1 MHKYIPVTQGGKR
14 EMLEAIS
21 VSDINE
27 LFSSIPDEVKLKR
40 KLNLEHGKSELEID
54 KKLRELS
61 KKNINTIENVCFLG
75 AGAYDHY
82 CPSAVD
88 QLLLRQEFF
97 TAYTPY
103 QAEISQGTL
112 QAAFEYQSYICMLTG
127 MDVTNASMYDGATA
141 LAEAAF
147 MACSINGK
155 SEVLVS
161 KSVNP
166 QSRRVLETYA
176 KFRSI
181 EVKEIGIQDGVTDED
196 SFTEL
201 LSGDT
206 AAIILQSPNFF
217 GSIED
222 VPIFAQAAKEKGA
235 LVIQSCDPMS
245 LTLLEAPGELGA
257 DIAVGDGQSLG
268 LPLNF
273 GGPYLG
279 FLATKQK
286 YVRKMPGRI
295 IGQTVDTKGRTGY
308 VMTIQAREQHIRRQK
323 ATSNICSNHALN
335 ALAVTMYLSL
345 LGKSGLEEAA
355 RQSMSKAHYAYS
367 ELIESNKFEPA
378 FSAPFFMEFAVSYKG
393 NIAELNEKLL
403 EHGIIG
409 GYDLSKDYPE
419 LSGTWLLAVTE
430 KRTKAEID
438 DMVKKAVKI

>member
-1 MHKYIPVTQGGKR
+1 MHKYIPGTDGGR
-14 EMLEAIS
+14 QEMLGVIG
-21 VSDINE
+21 VSDTDE
-27 LFSSIPDEVKLKR
+27 LFESIPAGVKLGR
-40 KLNLEHGKSELEID
+40 KLDLPDGKSELEVS
-54 KKLRELS
+54 KKLRALAA
-61 KKNINTIENVCFLG
+61 KNANTNDYVCFLG

-147 MACSINGK
+147 MACSINGRN
-155 SEVLVS
+155 EILIS
-161 KSVNP
+161 KSVHP

-176 KFRSI
+176 KFRSRKVTQVDI
-181 EVKEIGIQDGVTDED
+181 EDGVTNEE
-196 SFTEL
+196 SLCGL
-201 LSGDT
+201 LGEDT
-206 AAIILQSPNFF
+206 AALIVQSPNFF
-217 GSIED
+217 GSLED
-222 VPIFAQAAKEKGA
+222 VPALVSAAHEKGA
-235 LVIQSCDPMS
+235 LVIQSCDPVS
-245 LTLLEAPGELGA
+245 LALLEAPGNMGA

-268 LPLNF
+268 LALNF

-286 YVRKMPGRI
+286 HVRKMPGRI

-335 ALAVTMYLSL
+335 ALAVTIYLSM
-345 LGKSGLEEAA
+345 LGKDGLEEVA
-355 RQSMSKAHYAYS
+355 RQCMSKAHYAYS
-367 ELIESNKFEPA
+367 LLIETNKFEPV
-378 FSAPFFMEFAVSYKG
+378 FGAPFFMEFAVQYKG
-393 NIAELNEKLL
+393 KVSELNKGLL
-403 EHGIIG
+403 EHGFLG
-409 GYDLSKDYPE
+409 GYDLSVDYPD
-419 LSGTWLLAVTE
+419 LQGAWLLAVTE
-430 KRTKAEID
+430 KLTKEEID
-438 DMVKKAVKI
+438 DMVEKAVRI

>member
-1 MHKYIPVTQGGKR
+1 MHKYIPGTQSGKQ
-14 EMLEAIS
+14 EMLDVIG
-21 VSDINE
+21 VSDVDE

-40 KLNLEHGKSELEID
+40 KLNLDTGKSELELD
-54 KKLRELS
+54 KKLRTIA
-61 KKNINTIENVCFLG
+61 KKNKNTIDNVCFLG

-112 QAAFEYQSYICMLTG
+112 QAAFEYQSYICMLTA

-155 SEVLVS
+155 NEVLIS
-161 KSVNP
+161 RSVNP
-166 QSRRVLETYA
+166 QSRRVLKTYA

-181 EVKEIGIQDGVTDED
+181 EIKEVDIVDGTTDDE
-196 SFTEL
+196 SLKEL
-201 LSGDT
+201 ISKDT
-206 AAIILQSPNFF
+206 AALILQSPNFF

-222 VPIFAQAAKEKGA
+222 IPLLAQTAQEKGA

-245 LTLLEAPGELGA
+245 LALLEAPGEMGV

-268 LPLNF
+268 LPLSF

-279 FLATKQK
+279 FLATRHKH
-286 YVRKMPGRI
+286 VRKMPGRI
-295 IGQTVDTKGRTGY
+295 IGQTVDTQGRTGY
-308 VMTIQAREQHIRRQK
+308 VMTMQAREQHIRRQK

-355 RQSMSKAHYAYS
+355 RQSMSKAHYAYAK
-367 ELIESNKFEPA
+367 LIETNRFEPA
-378 FSAPFFMEFAVSYKG
+378 FSAPFFLEFAVSYKG
-393 NIAELNEKLL
+393 NFAELNKKLL
-403 EHGIIG
+403 DHGIIG
-409 GYDLSKDYPE
+409 GYDVSKDYPE
-419 LSGTWLLAVTE
+419 LSSTLLLAVTE

-438 DMVKKAVKI
+438 DMVKKAVSK